1 MNNVFIGG
9 IPASG
14 KSYMAKKVA
23 QQFGLLYAGIDDLR
37 SIMGKDP
44 KLEPWVNFYWNL
56 DEEKYYR
63 ETNTQ
68 TQWKN
73 LVSQSEAFWPIIKKK
88 IEEVIAKGKPAIFE
102 GVNIL
107 PHLIAQ
113 DFNFPGVYLL
123 GESEEEIFK
132 RIKKE
137 PRWGETE
144 ELQKAE
150 AKTFF
155 NFERPKYK
163 EEAEKYGFKTF
174 ENTEE
179 AEKELL
185 RLIKVVKG

>member
-14 KSYMAKKVA
+14 KTYLAKKMA
-23 QQFGLLYAGIDDLR
+23 QEYELLYVGIDDFR
-37 SIMGKDP
+37 DEMAKDP

-56 DEEKYYR
+56 DEEKYYQ
-63 ETNTQ
+63 ETNTD

-73 LVSQSEAFWPIIKKK
+73 LVNQSEGFWPAIKKK
-88 IEEVIAKGKPAIFE
+88 VKEVVAMGKPTIFE

-113 DFNFPGVYLL
+113 DFSFPGVYLL

-137 PRWGETE
+137 PRWGKTE
-144 ELQKAE
+144 KLQKAE
-150 AKTFF
+150 AKAFF

-163 EEAEKYGFKTF
+163 KEAEKYGYKTF
-174 ENTEE
+174 ENAEE
-179 AEKELL
+179 AKKELL
-185 RLIKVVKG
+185 RLIKVVE